1 MTYEIIIYQS
11 ENGKEPFNIRLDSI
25 DIKDQIRVLKRIDRL
40 KLGNFGDSKSVGD
53 YVYELRFTYGGGY
66 RVYYGV
72 KDNKVV
78 ILLCGGNK
86 KTQGKDVE
94 SAKEF
99 WRDYNANL

>member
-11 ENGKEPFNIRLDSI
+11 ENGKEPFNMWLDSI
-25 DIKDQIRVLKRIDRL
+25 DIKDQMRILKRIDRL

-53 YVYELRFTYGGGY
+53 YVCELRFTYGGGY

-72 KDNKVV
+72 KDNKIV

-86 KTQGKDVE
+86 KTQNKDIE

-99 WRDYNANL
+99 WRDYNENI

>member
-1 MTYEIIIYQS
+1 MAYEIIIYQS
-11 ENGKEPFNIRLDSI
+11 ENGREPFSIWLENIDF
-25 DIKDQIRVLKRIDRL
+25 KDQMRVLKRIDRL

-53 YVYELRFTYGGGY
+53 YVNELRFTYGGGY

-86 KTQGKDVE
+86 KTQNKDIE

-99 WRDYNANL
+99 WRDYNENL